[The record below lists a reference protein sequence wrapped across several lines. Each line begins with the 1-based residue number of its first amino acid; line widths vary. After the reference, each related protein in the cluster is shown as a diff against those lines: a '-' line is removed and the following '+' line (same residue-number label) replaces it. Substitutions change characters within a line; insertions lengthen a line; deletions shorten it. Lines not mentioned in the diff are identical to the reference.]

1 MRFAAGQ
8 PEVLAWIEAQ
18 AERPVPDWE
27 RKQEERARERDA
39 KRTAK
44 HAEHR
49 REFLAKI
56 ECVRAGEYGL
66 ILAPAQAYLK
76 RFQDI
81 GDGLPA
87 HERVA
92 EWLGEEVAA
101 AAREGFEA
109 FLQARPPRPRAAEI
123 ARSFAESKAWS
134 AGDIIVAALAERV
147 RTRKLPFDGL
157 SSERLAAGLFEC
169 WHRMIDDQAG
179 LKGLGPLL
187 EAELKRRG
195 KWTRV
200 VRLYVEPQLRRRT
213 QHVNR
218 LWAIMRGD
226 DGGLGADLAEDWLTR
241 FPDMSAE
248 AEVEMTDRLI
258 RSNRRDALRLLLA
271 DRQGKKLHDERRR
284 NWEAV
289 ALIVDF
295 ETARARLD
303 NAIEPE
309 LLWHLRGRIGGSRF
323 HDDGEG
329 SPTFLS
335 TNQLAWMIA
344 TFRAAWPAT
353 GRPTDVTTGNTNP
366 WDASEHIRALI
377 TRLGNDVSPEAVKAL
392 AALRDA
398 PEDGYTWALRAVA
411 AEQRQKQADEGYTP
425 PTLDQIKAVLDAG
438 PPASVADLRAIVVEE
453 LEELSRRLRGS
464 SEDEVDLFWSDDGKP
479 RTENECRDRVVALL
493 RGHLAPLM
501 IYPADE
507 ADMPQGKRADIVFQH
522 GALLLP
528 VEAKRQQHPS
538 LWTAI
543 DDQLEAFYTSHWQ
556 ADGQGLF
563 LAFWFGAEYP
573 VPARRGGETKPTTAT
588 ELRIALEEHPAVRA
602 RRVQVV
608 VLDLSR

>member
-1 MRFAAGQ
+1 MVMGFYRLAKHVPKSRLEGLLDQFAAYAEELLPEDAGYQENELIDLQYALVLKRLSNGGPVDPLRLWRWLKPFKDHNSYRREHGKELADWLKVNAPARQAIQRHVLFDESSEKDVWQRAWPLHRDTLNLYPTQEDVVALLNSMSLADLRWREVLNLGRTWGEEGRPLREAAMRFAAGQ

-157 SSERLAAGLFEC
+157 ISERLAAGLFEC

-200 VRLYVEPQLRRRT
+200 VRLYVEPQLRRRHRKT
-213 QHVNR
+213 ARQR
-218 LWAIMRGD
+218 RILSDPFDFEAITRPHDAKREHRAHGPGTDHARTISSRCDSFDQCGD
-226 DGGLGADLAEDWLTR
+226 R
-241 FPDMSAE
+241 
-248 AEVEMTDRLI
+248 TDHE
-258 RSNRRDALRLLLA
+258 
-271 DRQGKKLHDERRR
+271 GKK
-284 NWEAV
+284 
-289 ALIVDF
+289 
-295 ETARARLD
+295 
-303 NAIEPE
+303 
-309 LLWHLRGRIGGSRF
+309 
-323 HDDGEG
+323 
-329 SPTFLS
+329 FL
-335 TNQLAWMIA
+335 
-344 TFRAAWPAT
+344 
-353 GRPTDVTTGNTNP
+353 V
-366 WDASEHIRALI
+366 
-377 TRLGNDVSPEAVKAL
+377 
-392 AALRDA
+392 
-398 PEDGYTWALRAVA
+398 
-411 AEQRQKQADEGYTP
+411 
-425 PTLDQIKAVLDAG
+425 
-438 PPASVADLRAIVVEE
+438 
-453 LEELSRRLRGS
+453 
-464 SEDEVDLFWSDDGKP
+464 
-479 RTENECRDRVVALL
+479 
-493 RGHLAPLM
+493 
-501 IYPADE
+501 
-507 ADMPQGKRADIVFQH
+507 
-522 GALLLP
+522 
-528 VEAKRQQHPS
+528 
-538 LWTAI
+538 
-543 DDQLEAFYTSHWQ
+543 
-556 ADGQGLF
+556 
-563 LAFWFGAEYP
+563 
-573 VPARRGGETKPTTAT
+573 
-588 ELRIALEEHPAVRA
+588 
-602 RRVQVV
+602 
-608 VLDLSR
+608 